1 MYEGHM
7 VSQKGKR
14 LLEYDMKKYYWLV
27 RPGRTGAMKIHI
39 LSEDKQ
45 IHLQYKILSLI
56 LCTKSQLSAFRVLP
70 EATDRVNTQLL
81 QILRPMGRTL
91 IIMR

>member
-1 MYEGHM
+1 MET
-7 VSQKGKR
+7 VVLLSQQ
-14 LLEYDMKKYYWLV
+14 
-27 RPGRTGAMKIHI
+27 RPNDKIRVELDLTGRTGAIKIHI

-45 IHLQYKILSLI
+45 IHLQYKIMSLI
-56 LCTKSQLSAFRVLP
+56 LCAKSQLSAFRVLP

-81 QILRPMGRTL
+81 QIPRPMGRTL